1 MTTMDKNIR
10 VNRSAKNTL
19 AKALYDNKSECSD
32 ELAFRKGDILTV
44 LDQNVIGSE
53 GWWKCS
59 LHGRQGLAP
68 ANRLQLLAA
77 SQAVLLPPST
87 RSNSAESPAGQQNI
101 YQVPSVP
108 KPTVS
113 SSTYEKMEGWVKS
126 PAKVSTLPAQGMY
139 RVPALA
145 AQLLSERTQSS
156 TNQHLLTLPRACR
169 ASVPNIRSE
178 VYDVPSTQRRESL
191 LTQRSATPPTTRK
204 GSVLVRSTE
213 CFQEEQKQ
221 LYNIPSSPEKAG
233 AVIQKDSLVGN
244 LYDIP
249 PKRESDVSENESQ
262 KKCWGHY
269 NTLPNPRKSEWIYDI
284 PVSPEKTG
292 LKQNPSGHSLENHV
306 LYDIPPARY
315 KALTTST
322 EAKVVNPQLYDIPP
336 TQRKLTFPDIH
347 LYDVPSSRDVLLL
360 PQNGNCDVPPSLLA
374 PKAEN
379 QISEENVY
387 DIPKGLPTAVQSKKE
402 TEKHSDSSGDQAYSG
417 PPQLSRDVKLEQDR
431 LSVSSVDS
439 RSSTLSTSS
448 NSSAESFSMSTSEEP
463 AKEIKLDLEVAI
475 ETVTRLQHS
484 VSSSVA
490 SLMIF
495 VSSKWRLQEHLEKSI
510 EEIHRAI
517 DHIKVSLGEFLAF
530 AQLVKVNASYL
541 TDNNLQTRI
550 KKQLE
555 ILMNSFKIL
564 TETREA
570 LNNCN
575 WSLEALV
582 LRKPQNNPDDL
593 DRFVMVA
600 RTIPDDIKRF
610 VSIII
615 ANGKLLFRK
624 NEKEQEMKQS
634 KVNTEYKMA
643 KQITV
648 PRRVEI
654 DSLQRNTP
662 DKPNQSQ
669 VSPEKPKEDATEDCD
684 YVQLQAQKI
693 ISGKEVAKKSTDSKP
708 KVLPSAKKT
717 VNQSKQDSAKKI
729 ALPEHCKLCFNALHK
744 AIGVFTNS
752 LSNNQ
757 PPEVFISHSKL
768 IIMVGQKLVD
778 SLCQETQEKD
788 ARSDVLHSSSR
799 FCSLLKNLALAT
811 KNAAIQ
817 YPNEDA
823 VRELQDQTEELSKY
837 TQQFRAMM
845 E

>member
-1 MTTMDKNIR
+1 SQMHRPAMKTYQPGELF
-10 VNRSAKNTL
+10 NTL
-19 AKALYDNKSECSD
+19 AKALYDNKAECSD

-44 LDQNVIGSE
+44 LDQNLIGSE

-68 ANRLQLLAA
+68 ANRLQLLTA

-87 RSNSAESPAGQQNI
+87 QGDSTESPVAQQNI

-108 KPTVS
+108 KSTVL

-126 PAKVSTLPAQGMY
+126 PARVSALSAQGVY
-139 RVPALA
+139 QVPALA

-156 TNQHLLTLPRACR
+156 TNQL
-169 ASVPNIRSE
+169 
-178 VYDVPSTQRRESL
+178 YDV
-191 LTQRSATPPTTRK
+191 
-204 GSVLVRSTE
+204 
-213 CFQEEQKQ
+213 
-221 LYNIPSSPEKAG
+221 
-233 AVIQKDSLVGN
+233 
-244 LYDIP
+244 P
-249 PKRESDVSENESQ
+249 PKRETDVSENASR
-262 KKCWGHY
+262 KKCWDHY

-292 LKQNPSGHSLENHV
+292 LKQNPSGHSVENQV

-315 KALTTST
+315 KALTTNA

-347 LYDVPSSRDVLLL
+347 LYDVPSSRDMLLL
-360 PQNGNCDVPPSLLA
+360 PQNGSCDVPPSLLT
-374 PKAEN
+374 PKTET

-387 DIPKGLPTAVQSKKE
+387 DIPKGLPTTVQSKKE
-402 TEKHSDSSGDQAYSG
+402 MEKAGDVSGDQAYSA
-417 PPQLSRDVKLEQDR
+417 PPELSRLKLEQDR

-439 RSSTLSTSS
+439 STLSTSS
-448 NSSAESFSMSTSEEP
+448 DSSAESSSLSSSEEP
-463 AKEIKLDLEVAI
+463 VKEIKLDLDVAI
-475 ETVTRLQHS
+475 ETLTRLQHS

-510 EEIHRAI
+510 EEIRRAV

-530 AQLVKVNASYL
+530 AQAIKVNASYL

-570 LNNCN
+570 LNSCN

-615 ANGKLLFRK
+615 ANGKLLFKK

-634 KVNTEYKMA
+634 KVNPEHKMA
-643 KQITV
+643 KQIIV
-648 PRRVEI
+648 PRRTET
-654 DSLQRNTP
+654 DSLQRSSP
-662 DKPNQSQ
+662 DKHNQTQ
-669 VSPEKPKEDATEDCD
+669 VSSEKPKENVTEDCD
-684 YVQLQAQKI
+684 YVQLQ
-693 ISGKEVAKKSTDSKP
+693 
-708 KVLPSAKKT
+708 VLPSAKKT
-717 VNQSKQDSAKKI
+717 VIQSKQDAAKKI
-729 ALPEHCKLCFNALHK
+729 TLPEHCKLCFSALHK

-778 SLCQETQEKD
+778 SLCQETQERD
-788 ARSDVLHSSSR
+788 ARNDILHSSSR
-799 FCSLLKNLALAT
+799 FCSILKNLALAT

-817 YPNEDA
+817 YPNA
-823 VRELQDQTEELSKY
+823 NAMRELQDQTEELSKY
-837 TQQFRAMM
+837 TQQFRLAVTSKNWAVP
-845 E
+845 

>member
-1 MTTMDKNIR
+1 W
-10 VNRSAKNTL
+10 VNTFVFVTVRHWWFSSLQNTL
-19 AKALYDNKSECSD
+19 AKALYDNKAECSD

-68 ANRLQLLAA
+68 ANRLQLLTA

-87 RSNSAESPAGQQNI
+87 RSDSTESPVAQQNI

-108 KPTVS
+108 KSTVL

-126 PAKVSTLPAQGMY
+126 PAKVSTLSAQGVY
-139 RVPALA
+139 QVPALA

-156 TNQHLLTLPRACR
+156 TNQVSHYWFFSPSKYLLTLPRACR

-191 LTQRSATPPTTRK
+191 LTQVSPATVPPLET
-204 GSVLVRSTE
+204 
-213 CFQEEQKQ
+213 
-221 LYNIPSSPEKAG
+221 
-233 AVIQKDSLVGN
+233 
-244 LYDIP
+244 
-249 PKRESDVSENESQ
+249 DVSENESC
-262 KKCWGHY
+262 KKCWDHY

-292 LKQNPSGHSLENHV
+292 LKQNPSVENQV
-306 LYDIPPARY
+306 LYDIPPVRY
-315 KALTTST
+315 KPLTTNT
-322 EAKVVNPQLYDIPP
+322 EAKVLNPQLYDIPP

-347 LYDVPSSRDVLLL
+347 LYDVPSSRDMLLL
-360 PQNGNCDVPPSLLA
+360 SQNGSCDVPPSLLT
-374 PKAEN
+374 PKTET

-387 DIPKGLPTAVQSKKE
+387 DIPKSLPTAVQSKKE
-402 TEKHSDSSGDQAYSG
+402 MEEASDISGDQAYSA
-417 PPQLSRDVKLEQDR
+417 PPELSRLKLEQDT

-439 RSSTLSTSS
+439 STSS
-448 NSSAESFSMSTSEEP
+448 NTSAESFSLSSSEEP
-463 AKEIKLDLEVAI
+463 VKEVKLDLDVAI
-475 ETVTRLQHS
+475 ETLTRLQHG

-495 VSSKWRLQEHLEKSI
+495 VSSKWRLQEHLEKSL
-510 EEIHRAI
+510 EEIRRAV

-530 AQLVKVNASYL
+530 AQAIKVNASYL

-570 LNNCN
+570 LKSCK

-615 ANGKLLFRK
+615 ANGKLLFKK

-634 KVNTEYKMA
+634 KVNPEHKMA
-643 KQITV
+643 KQITM
-648 PRRVEI
+648 PRRIEI
-654 DSLQRNTP
+654 DSLQRNSP
-662 DKPNQSQ
+662 DKHDQTP
-669 VSPEKPKEDATEDCD
+669 VSSEKPKENVTEDCD
-684 YVQLQAQKI
+684 YVQLQ
-693 ISGKEVAKKSTDSKP
+693 
-708 KVLPSAKKT
+708 VLPSAKKT
-717 VNQSKQDSAKKI
+717 VIQSKQDSAKKI
-729 ALPEHCKLCFNALHK
+729 TLPEHCKLCFSALHK
-744 AIGVFTNS
+744 AISVFTNS

-778 SLCQETQEKD
+778 SLCQETQERD
-788 ARSDVLHSSSR
+788 ARNDILHSSSR

-817 YPNEDA
+817 YPNA
-823 VRELQDQTEELSKY
+823 NAMRELQDQAEELSKY

>member
-1 MTTMDKNIR
+1 MDASIRTGRTT
-10 VNRSAKNTL
+10 KNTL
-19 AKALYDNKSECSD
+19 AKALYDNKAECSD

-77 SQAVLLPPST
+77 SQAVPPPPST
-87 RSNSAESPAGQQNI
+87 RSDSAESPAGQQNI

-108 KPTVS
+108 KPTVL

-126 PAKVSTLPAQGMY
+126 PARVSAPPAQGIY
-139 RVPALA
+139 QVPALA

-156 TNQHLLTLPRACR
+156 TKQHLLTLPRACW

-191 LTQRSATPPTTRK
+191 LTQSGATPPTARK

-213 CFQEEQKQ
+213 GFQEEQKQ

-233 AVIQKDSLVGN
+233 AVIQKDSPVCN
-244 LYDIP
+244 LYDVP
-249 PKRESDVSENESQ
+249 PKRETDISQNESQ
-262 KKCWGHY
+262 KKFWGHY

-292 LKQNPSGHSLENHV
+292 LKQNPPGHSSENQV

-315 KALTTST
+315 KAPMANT
-322 EAKVVNPQLYDIPP
+322 EAKAVNPQLYDIPP
-336 TQRKLTFPDIH
+336 TQRKLTLPDIR
-347 LYDVPSSRDVLLL
+347 LYDVPSLRDALLL
-360 PQNGNCDVPPSLLA
+360 PQNGSCDVPASLLA

-387 DIPKGLPTAVQSKKE
+387 DIPKGLPTALHSKKE
-402 TEKHSDSSGDQAYSG
+402 MEKTSDSSGDQAHSA
-417 PPQLSRDVKLEQDR
+417 PPQLSRDAKLEQDK

-439 RSSTLSTSS
+439 RSSPLSTSS
-448 NSSAESFSMSTSEEP
+448 NSSAESSSMSSSEEP
-463 AKEIKLDLEVAI
+463 AREIKLDLDVAI
-475 ETVTRLQHS
+475 EMLTRLQHS

-510 EEIHRAI
+510 EEIHRAV

-530 AQLVKVNASYL
+530 AQVVKVNASYL
-541 TDNNLQTRI
+541 TDNNLQSRI

-564 TETREA
+564 TETREG

-582 LRKPQNNPDDL
+582 LRKPQNSPDDL

-624 NEKEQEMKQS
+624 NEKEQETKQS
-634 KVNTEYKMA
+634 KANPECKLA

-648 PRRVEI
+648 PRRIET
-654 DSLQRNTP
+654 DSLQRSTP
-662 DKPNQSQ
+662 GKPSQSQ
-669 VSPEKPKEDATEDCD
+669 VSSEKPKENATDDCD
-684 YVQLQAQKI
+684 YVQLQV
-693 ISGKEVAKKSTDSKP
+693 S
-708 KVLPSAKKT
+708 PSAKKT
-717 VNQSKQDSAKKI
+717 VIQSKQDSAKKI
-729 ALPEHCKLCFNALHK
+729 TLPEHCKLCFGALHK
-744 AIGVFTNS
+744 AISVFTNS

-778 SLCQETQEKD
+778 FLCQETQERE
-788 ARSDVLHSSSR
+788 ARNDILHSSSR

-817 YPNEDA
+817 YPNADA
-823 VRELQDQTEELSKY
+823 MRELQDQIEELSKY

>member
-1 MTTMDKNIR
+1 MTAMDKHVRIDR
-10 VNRSAKNTL
+10 AAKNTL
-19 AKALYDNKSECSD
+19 AKALYDNKAECSD

-53 GWWKCS
+53 GWWRCS

-77 SQAVLLPPST
+77 SQAALLSPST
-87 RSNSAESPAGQQNI
+87 RSGAAESSPGQQNI

-108 KPTVS
+108 KPTVL

-126 PAKVSTLPAQGMY
+126 PARVSALPAQAIY
-139 RVPALA
+139 QVPAVA

-156 TNQHLLTLPRACR
+156 TSQHLFTLPRACR
-169 ASVPNIRSE
+169 ASVPSIRSE

-191 LTQRSATPPTTRK
+191 LTQ
-204 GSVLVRSTE
+204 
-213 CFQEEQKQ
+213 
-221 LYNIPSSPEKAG
+221 
-233 AVIQKDSLVGN
+233 
-244 LYDIP
+244 LYDVP
-249 PKRESDVSENESQ
+249 PKRESDVAENESQ

-284 PVSPEKTG
+284 PVSPEKPG
-292 LKQNPSGHSLENHV
+292 LKTPSGHSLENQV
-306 LYDIPPARY
+306 LYDIPPSRY
-315 KALTTST
+315 KALTTNT
-322 EAKVVNPQLYDIPP
+322 EAKAANSQLYDIPP
-336 TQRKLTFPDIH
+336 MQRKLTFPDIH
-347 LYDVPSSRDVLLL
+347 LYDVPSSRDVLVL
-360 PQNGNCDVPPSLLA
+360 PQNGSCDVPPLLLA

-387 DIPKGLPTAVQSKKE
+387 DIPKGLPTVVESKKE
-402 TEKHSDSSGDQAYSG
+402 LEKSSDNSGEQAYSAS
-417 PPQLSRDVKLEQDR
+417 PQLSRDAKLEQDR

-439 RSSTLSTSS
+439 RTSTLSTSS
-448 NSSAESFSMSTSEEP
+448 NSSAESFSISSSEEP
-463 AKEIKLDLEVAI
+463 SKEIKLDLDVAI
-475 ETVTRLQHS
+475 ETLTRLQHS

-510 EEIHRAI
+510 EEIHRAV

-530 AQLVKVNASYL
+530 AQLVKVNAFYL

-555 ILMNSFKIL
+555 ILTNSFKIL

-570 LNNCN
+570 LNNCS

-624 NEKEQEMKQS
+624 KEKEQEMKQS
-634 KVNTEYKMA
+634 KVIPEYKMA

-648 PRRVEI
+648 PRRREI
-654 DSLQRNTP
+654 DSLQTNTP
-662 DKPNQSQ
+662 DKCNQSQ
-669 VSPEKPKEDATEDCD
+669 ASSEKPKENATEDSD

-693 ISGKEVAKKSTDSKP
+693 ISGKEVARKSTDSKP

-717 VNQSKQDSAKKI
+717 VIQSKQDSAKKI
-729 ALPEHCKLCFNALHK
+729 ALPEHCRLCFGALHK
-744 AIGVFTNS
+744 AIGVFTLS
-752 LSNNQ
+752 LNNNQ

-778 SLCQETQEKD
+778 FLCQETQDRD
-788 ARSDVLHSSSR
+788 ARNDVLHSSSR

-817 YPNEDA
+817 YPNADA
-823 VRELQDQTEELSKY
+823 IRELQDQTEELSKY
-837 TQQFRAMM
+837 IQQFRAMV

>member
-1 MTTMDKNIR
+1 CR
-10 VNRSAKNTL
+10 CFFSFQNTL
-19 AKALYDNKSECSD
+19 AKALYDNKAECSD
-32 ELAFRKGDILTV
+32 ELAFRKGDILMV

-77 SQAVLLPPST
+77 SQAVPLPPST
-87 RSNSAESPAGQQNI
+87 QSDSAESPAGQQNI

-108 KPTVS
+108 KPTVLS
-113 SSTYEKMEGWVKS
+113 ATYEKMEGWVKS
-126 PAKVSTLPAQGMY
+126 PAKVSALPVQAVY
-139 RVPALA
+139 EVPALA
-145 AQLLSERTQSS
+145 AQLLSERTKSS
-156 TNQHLLTLPRACR
+156 TNQHLFTLPRTCR

-178 VYDVPSTQRRESL
+178 VYDVPSTQHREPS
-191 LTQRSATPPTTRK
+191 LTQSGATPPTTRK

-221 LYNIPSSPEKAG
+221 LYNIPSSPEKARG
-233 AVIQKDSLVGN
+233 VIQKDSSVGN
-244 LYDIP
+244 LYDVP
-249 PKRESDVSENESQ
+249 PKRETDVSENESQ

-292 LKQNPSGHSLENHV
+292 LKQNPPGHSLENQV

-315 KALTTST
+315 KVLATNA

-347 LYDVPSSRDVLLL
+347 LYDVPPSRDALLL
-360 PQNGNCDVPPSLLA
+360 PQNGSCDAPPSLLA

-387 DIPKGLPTAVQSKKE
+387 DIPKSLPTALQSKKE
-402 TEKHSDSSGDQAYSG
+402 TEKASDSSGDQAYSA
-417 PPQLSRDVKLEQDR
+417 PLQLSRDVNLEQDT

-448 NSSAESFSMSTSEEP
+448 NSSAESSSTSSSEEP
-463 AKEIKLDLEVAI
+463 AKEIKLELDVAI
-475 ETVTRLQHS
+475 ETLTGLQHS

-510 EEIHRAI
+510 EEIHRAV

-530 AQLVKVNASYL
+530 AQVIKANASYV
-541 TDNNLQTRI
+541 TDNKLQTRI

-610 VSIII
+610 ASIII

-634 KVNTEYKMA
+634 KVNPEYKMA

-648 PRRVEI
+648 TRRTET
-654 DSLQRNTP
+654 DPLQRNAP
-662 DKPNQSQ
+662 DKPNQSD
-669 VSPEKPKEDATEDCD
+669 VSSERPEENAAEDCD
-684 YVQLQAQKI
+684 YVQLQ
-693 ISGKEVAKKSTDSKP
+693 
-708 KVLPSAKKT
+708 VLPSAKKT
-717 VNQSKQDSAKKI
+717 VIESNQDSAKKI
-729 ALPEHCKLCFNALHK
+729 PLSEHCKLCFGALHK
-744 AIGVFTNS
+744 AISVFTNS

-778 SLCQETQEKD
+778 TLCQETQGRD
-788 ARSDVLHSSSR
+788 ARNDILHSSSR

-817 YPNEDA
+817 YPNADA
-823 VRELQDQTEELSKY
+823 MKALQDQTQELSKY
-837 TQQFRAMM
+837 TQQFRAKM

>member
-1 MTTMDKNIR
+1 YQCFL
-10 VNRSAKNTL
+10 SLQNTL
-19 AKALYDNKSECSD
+19 AKALYDNKAECSD

-44 LDQNVIGSE
+44 LDQNVVGSE

-77 SQAVLLPPST
+77 SPAALRPPST
-87 RSNSAESPAGQQNI
+87 RSNSAESPASQQNI
-101 YQVPSVP
+101 YQVPSIP

-126 PAKVSTLPAQGMY
+126 PARVSPLPAPGIY
-139 RVPALA
+139 KVPALA
-145 AQLLSERTQSS
+145 ARLLSERTQSS
-156 TNQHLLTLPRACR
+156 TSQHLLTLPRACR

-191 LTQRSATPPTTRK
+191 LTQQNSATPPTARK
-204 GSVLVRSTE
+204 GSLLARSTE
-213 CFQEEQKQ
+213 CFHEEQKQ
-221 LYNIPSSPEKAG
+221 LYDISSSPEKLG
-233 AVIQKDSLVGN
+233 VVIQKGSPVGN
-244 LYDIP
+244 LYDVP
-249 PKRESDVSENESQ
+249 PKRETDVSENESQ
-262 KKCWGHY
+262 KTFWGHY

-284 PVSPEKTG
+284 PVSPEKTR
-292 LKQNPSGHSLENHV
+292 LKQNPSGHSLENQV

-315 KALTTST
+315 KALTANT

-336 TQRKLTFPDIH
+336 TQRKLTFPDIY
-347 LYDVPSSRDVLLL
+347 LYDVPSSRDVLVL
-360 PQNGNCDVPPSLLA
+360 PQNGSCDAPPSLPAL
-374 PKAEN
+374 KAEN
-379 QISEENVY
+379 QFSEENVY
-387 DIPKGLPTAVQSKKE
+387 DIPKGLPTALQSKKE
-402 TEKHSDSSGDQAYSG
+402 MEKNSDNSGDQVYSV
-417 PPQLSRDVKLEQDR
+417 PSQLSRDAKLEQDR

-448 NSSAESFSMSTSEEP
+448 NSSAESFSMSSSEEP
-463 AKEIKLDLEVAI
+463 AKEIKLDLGVAI
-475 ETVTRLQHS
+475 ETLTRLQHS

-495 VSSKWRLQEHLEKSI
+495 VSSKWRLQEHLQKNI
-510 EEIHRAI
+510 EEIHRAV
-517 DHIKVSLGEFLAF
+517 DHIKVSLGEFLTF
-530 AQLVKVNASYL
+530 SQVVKVNASYL

-582 LRKPQNNPDDL
+582 LKKPQNNPDDL

-634 KVNTEYKMA
+634 KGNPEQKMT
-643 KQITV
+643 KQIV
-648 PRRVEI
+648 PRGTEI
-654 DSLQRNTP
+654 NSLQRNTP
-662 DKPNQSQ
+662 DKPSQNQ
-669 VSPEKPKEDATEDCD
+669 VSSEKPKENATEECD
-684 YVQLQAQKI
+684 YVQLQ
-693 ISGKEVAKKSTDSKP
+693 
-708 KVLPSAKKT
+708 VLPSAKKA
-717 VNQSKQDSAKKI
+717 VIESKQDSGKKI
-729 ALPEHCKLCFNALHK
+729 ALPEHCKLCFGAIHK

-778 SLCQETQEKD
+778 CLCQETQERD
-788 ARSDVLHSSSR
+788 ARNDILHSSSR

-817 YPNEDA
+817 YPNTDA
-823 VRELQDQTEELSKY
+823 IRELQVQTEELSKY

>member
-1 MTTMDKNIR
+1 CQ
-10 VNRSAKNTL
+10 RSPSPQNTL
-19 AKALYDNKSECSD
+19 AKALYDNKAECSD
-32 ELAFRKGDILTV
+32 ELAFRRGDILTV

-77 SQAVLLPPST
+77 SRAVLLPPPT
-87 RSNSAESPAGQQNI
+87 RSDSAESPAGQQNI
-101 YQVPSVP
+101 YQVPSMP
-108 KPTVS
+108 KPTVA

-126 PAKVSTLPAQGMY
+126 PAKVSVLPAPGIYQ
-139 RVPALA
+139 VPALA

-156 TNQHLLTLPRACR
+156 TQQHLFTLPRACR

-178 VYDVPSTQRRESL
+178 VYDVPSTQRRESVL
-191 LTQRSATPPTTRK
+191 PQSGATPPTARK
-204 GSVLVRSTE
+204 GSVPVRAIE
-213 CFQEEQKQ
+213 CFQEEQKP
-221 LYNIPSSPEKAG
+221 LSNILPSPEKAG
-233 AVIQKDSLVGN
+233 ALIQKDSPGDN
-244 LYDIP
+244 LYDVP
-249 PKRESDVSENESQ
+249 PKRETDSLENESQ

-292 LKQNPSGHSLENHV
+292 LKQNLSGHSLENQV

-315 KALTTST
+315 KALTTNT
-322 EAKVVNPQLYDIPP
+322 EGKVVNQQLYDVPP
-336 TQRKLTFPDIH
+336 TQRKLTFPDIR

-360 PQNGNCDVPPSLLA
+360 PQNGSCDVPASLLT
-374 PKAEN
+374 PKTEN
-379 QISEENVY
+379 QISEGNVY
-387 DIPKGLPTAVQSKKE
+387 DIPKGLPTAAQSKKE
-402 TEKHSDSSGDQAYSG
+402 MEKTRESSGDQAYSA
-417 PPQLSRDVKLEQDR
+417 PPQLSRDARLEQDR

-439 RSSTLSTSS
+439 RSNTLSTSS
-448 NSSAESFSMSTSEEP
+448 DSSAESFSMSSSEEP
-463 AKEIKLDLEVAI
+463 AKEIKLDLDVAI
-475 ETVTRLQHS
+475 ETLTRLQHG

-495 VSSKWRLQEHLEKSI
+495 VSSKWRLPEHLEKSI
-510 EEIHRAI
+510 EEIRRAV
-517 DHIKVSLGEFLAF
+517 DHIKVSLGEFVAF
-530 AQLVKVNASYL
+530 AQVVKGNASCL

-555 ILMNSFKIL
+555 ILMDSFKIL

-570 LNNCN
+570 LNNCS

-582 LRKPQNNPDDL
+582 LRKPQTNPDDL

-624 NEKEQEMKQS
+624 NEKEQETKQS
-634 KVNTEYKMA
+634 KANSEYKMA

-648 PRRVEI
+648 PRGIEL
-654 DSLQRNTP
+654 DSLQRNAP

-669 VSPEKPKEDATEDCD
+669 VSSEKPNENATEDCD
-684 YVQLQAQKI
+684 YVQLQ
-693 ISGKEVAKKSTDSKP
+693 
-708 KVLPSAKKT
+708 VLPSAKQT
-717 VNQSKQDSAKKI
+717 VTQSQQDSAKKI
-729 ALPEHCKLCFNALHK
+729 SLPEHCRLCFGALHK
-744 AIGVFTNS
+744 AIGVFTYS

-778 SLCQETQEKD
+778 SLCQETQERD
-788 ARSDVLHSSSR
+788 ARNDILHSSSR

-817 YPNEDA
+817 YPNADA
-823 VRELQDQTEELSKY
+823 MRELQDRAEELSKY
-837 TQQFRAMM
+837 IQQFRATM

>member
-1 MTTMDKNIR
+1 Q
-10 VNRSAKNTL
+10 NTL
-19 AKALYDNKSECSD
+19 AKALYDNKAECSD
-32 ELAFRKGDILTV
+32 ELAFRRGDILTV

-68 ANRLQLLAA
+68 ANRLQLLAT

-87 RSNSAESPAGQQNI
+87 RSDSAESPAGQQNI

-126 PAKVSTLPAQGMY
+126 PAKVSALPAQAIY
-139 RVPALA
+139 QVPALA
-145 AQLLSERTQSS
+145 AQLLSERTRSS

-169 ASVPNIRSE
+169 ASVPNTRSE

-191 LTQRSATPPTTRK
+191 LAQSGATPPTTRK
-204 GSVLVRSTE
+204 GSMPVRPTE
-213 CFQEEQKQ
+213 GFQEQQEQ
-221 LYNIPSSPEKAG
+221 LYNVPSNPEKAG
-233 AVIQKDSLVGN
+233 AVLQKDSPVGQ
-244 LYDIP
+244 LYDVP
-249 PKRESDVSENESQ
+249 PKRETDGSEKESQ
-262 KKCWGHY
+262 ERFWGHY
-269 NTLPNPRKSEWIYDI
+269 NTLPNPQKSEWIYDI
-284 PVSPEKTG
+284 PVSPEKPG
-292 LKQNPSGHSLENHV
+292 LKQNPSGHSLEHQV

-315 KALTTST
+315 KALTANT
-322 EAKVVNPQLYDIPP
+322 EAQVANPQLYDIPP

-360 PQNGNCDVPPSLLA
+360 PQNGSCDVPTGVLA

-379 QISEENVY
+379 QISEEYVY
-387 DIPKGLPTAVQSKKE
+387 HIPKGLPTTSQSKKE
-402 TEKHSDSSGDQAYSG
+402 MEKNSASSGDQACSA
-417 PPQLSRDVKLEQDR
+417 PPQLSTDAKLEQDR
-431 LSVSSVDS
+431 LSVSSVES
-439 RSSTLSTSS
+439 RGSTHSTPTNSSANSSSTSS
-448 NSSAESFSMSTSEEP
+448 SEEP
-463 AKEIKLDLEVAI
+463 AKEIRLDLEVAI
-475 ETVTRLQHS
+475 ETLTRLQHS

-510 EEIHRAI
+510 EEIHRAV

-530 AQLVKVNASYL
+530 AQVVKVNASFL

-570 LNNCN
+570 LNNCS

-582 LRKPQNNPDDL
+582 LRKPQNSPDDL

-610 VSIII
+610 ASIVI

-624 NEKEQEMKQS
+624 NEKEQEMKES
-634 KVNTEYKMA
+634 KVNPEYKMA
-643 KQITV
+643 KQITL
-648 PRRVEI
+648 PRRIEI

-662 DKPNQSQ
+662 NKPKQSQ
-669 VSPEKPKEDATEDCD
+669 VSSEKPKGHAAEDCD
-684 YVQLQAQKI
+684 YVQLQ
-693 ISGKEVAKKSTDSKP
+693 
-708 KVLPSAKKT
+708 VLPSVKKT
-717 VNQSKQDSAKKI
+717 VIQSKQESAKKL
-729 ALPEHCKLCFNALHK
+729 ALPEHCKLCFSALHK
-744 AIGVFTNS
+744 AIGVFTSS

-757 PPEVFISHSKL
+757 PPEIFISHSKL

-778 SLCQETQEKD
+778 SLCQETQERD
-788 ARSDVLHSSSR
+788 ARNDVLHSSSR

-811 KNAAIQ
+811 KNAALQ
-817 YPNEDA
+817 YPNADA
-823 VRELQDQTEELSKY
+823 MRELQDQTEELSKY
-837 TQQFRAMM
+837 AQQFRATM

>member
-1 MTTMDKNIR
+1 KLQCWCF
-10 VNRSAKNTL
+10 SSLQNTL
-19 AKALYDNKSECSD
+19 AKALYDNKAECSD

-44 LDQNVIGSE
+44 LDQNLIGSE

-68 ANRLQLLAA
+68 ANRLQLLTA

-87 RSNSAESPAGQQNI
+87 QGDSTESPVAQQNI

-108 KPTVS
+108 KSTVL

-126 PAKVSTLPAQGMY
+126 PARVSALSAQGVY
-139 RVPALA
+139 QVPALA

-156 TNQHLLTLPRACR
+156 TNQYLLTLPRACQ

-191 LTQRSATPPTTRK
+191 LTQ
-204 GSVLVRSTE
+204 
-213 CFQEEQKQ
+213 
-221 LYNIPSSPEKAG
+221 
-233 AVIQKDSLVGN
+233 
-244 LYDIP
+244 LYDVP
-249 PKRESDVSENESQ
+249 PKRETDVSENASR
-262 KKCWGHY
+262 KKCWDHY

-292 LKQNPSGHSLENHV
+292 LKQNPSGHSVENQV

-315 KALTTST
+315 KALTTNA

-347 LYDVPSSRDVLLL
+347 LYDVPSSRDMLLL
-360 PQNGNCDVPPSLLA
+360 PQNGSCDVPPSLLT
-374 PKAEN
+374 PKTET

-387 DIPKGLPTAVQSKKE
+387 DIPKGLPTTVQSKKE
-402 TEKHSDSSGDQAYSG
+402 MEKAGDVSGDQAYSA
-417 PPQLSRDVKLEQDR
+417 PPELSRLKLEQDR

-439 RSSTLSTSS
+439 STLSTSS
-448 NSSAESFSMSTSEEP
+448 DSSAESSSLSSSEEP
-463 AKEIKLDLEVAI
+463 VKEIKLDLDVAI
-475 ETVTRLQHS
+475 ETLTRLQHS

-510 EEIHRAI
+510 EEIRRAV

-530 AQLVKVNASYL
+530 AQAIKVNASYL

-570 LNNCN
+570 LNSCN

-615 ANGKLLFRK
+615 ANGKLLFKK

-634 KVNTEYKMA
+634 KVNPEHKMA
-643 KQITV
+643 KQIIV
-648 PRRVEI
+648 PRRTET
-654 DSLQRNTP
+654 DSLQRSSP
-662 DKPNQSQ
+662 DKHNQTQ
-669 VSPEKPKEDATEDCD
+669 VSSEKPKENVTEDCD
-684 YVQLQAQKI
+684 Y
-693 ISGKEVAKKSTDSKP
+693 
-708 KVLPSAKKT
+708 T
-717 VNQSKQDSAKKI
+717 VIQSKQDAAKKI
-729 ALPEHCKLCFNALHK
+729 TLPEHCKLCFSALHK

-778 SLCQETQEKD
+778 SLCQETQERD
-788 ARSDVLHSSSR
+788 ARNDILHSSSR
-799 FCSLLKNLALAT
+799 FCSILKNLALAT

-817 YPNEDA
+817 YPNA
-823 VRELQDQTEELSKY
+823 NAMRELQDQTEELSKY

>member
-1 MTTMDKNIR
+1 MDKNLRIDR
-10 VNRSAKNTL
+10 TAKNTL
-19 AKALYDNKSECSD
+19 AKALYDNKAECSD

-77 SQAVLLPPST
+77 SQAVLPPPST
-87 RSNSAESPAGQQNI
+87 PSDSAEPPAGQQNI

-108 KPTVS
+108 KPTVL

-126 PAKVSTLPAQGMY
+126 PAKVPALPAQAIY
-139 RVPALA
+139 QVPALA
-145 AQLLSERTQSS
+145 AQLLSERTRSS
-156 TNQHLLTLPRACR
+156 TNQL
-169 ASVPNIRSE
+169 
-178 VYDVPSTQRRESL
+178 YDV
-191 LTQRSATPPTTRK
+191 
-204 GSVLVRSTE
+204 
-213 CFQEEQKQ
+213 
-221 LYNIPSSPEKAG
+221 
-233 AVIQKDSLVGN
+233 
-244 LYDIP
+244 P
-249 PKRESDVSENESQ
+249 PKRETDGSKNESQ
-262 KKCWGHY
+262 KKFWGHY

-284 PVSPEKTG
+284 PVSPEKPR
-292 LKQNPSGHSLENHV
+292 LKQKPSGHSLENQV

-315 KALTTST
+315 KALTANT

-360 PQNGNCDVPPSLLA
+360 PQNGSCDVPPGLLA

-379 QISEENVY
+379 QISEGNVY
-387 DIPKGLPTAVQSKKE
+387 DIPKGLPTASQAKKQM
-402 TEKHSDSSGDQAYSG
+402 EKTSDSSGDQACSA
-417 PPQLSRDVKLEQDR
+417 PPQLSRDAKLEQDR
-431 LSVSSVDS
+431 FSVSSVES

-448 NSSAESFSMSTSEEP
+448 NSSAESSSTLSSEQP
-463 AKEIKLDLEVAI
+463 AKAIRLDLDVAI
-475 ETVTRLQHS
+475 ETLTRLQHS

-510 EEIHRAI
+510 EEIHRAV

-530 AQLVKVNASYL
+530 AQVIKVNASCL

-610 VSIII
+610 ASIVI

-624 NEKEQEMKQS
+624 HEKEQEMKQS
-634 KVNTEYKMA
+634 KVNPEYKMA

-648 PRRVEI
+648 PRRIEI

-662 DKPNQSQ
+662 DKSNQSQ
-669 VSPEKPKEDATEDCD
+669 VSSENPKEHATEDCD
-684 YVQLQAQKI
+684 YVQLQ
-693 ISGKEVAKKSTDSKP
+693 
-708 KVLPSAKKT
+708 VLPSARKT
-717 VNQSKQDSAKKI
+717 AIQSKQDSVKKI
-729 ALPEHCKLCFNALHK
+729 ALPEHCKLCFSALHK

-778 SLCQETQEKD
+778 SLCQETQERD
-788 ARSDVLHSSSR
+788 ARNDILHSSSR
-799 FCSLLKNLALAT
+799 FCSLLKNLAVAT

-817 YPNEDA
+817 YPNTGA
-823 VRELQDQTEELSKY
+823 MRELQDQTEELSKY

>member
-1 MTTMDKNIR
+1 
-10 VNRSAKNTL
+10 SPQNTL
-19 AKALYDNKSECSD
+19 AKALYDNKAECSD

-87 RSNSAESPAGQQNI
+87 RSDSAESPVGQQNI
-101 YQVPSVP
+101 YQVPSIP
-108 KPTVS
+108 KPTVLS
-113 SSTYEKMEGWVKS
+113 SAYEKMEGWVKS
-126 PAKVSTLPAQGMY
+126 PSRVSTLPAQGIY
-139 RVPALA
+139 QVPALA

-178 VYDVPSTQRRESL
+178 VYDVPSTQRQESL
-191 LTQRSATPPTTRK
+191 ITQSGTTPPTTRK
-204 GSVLVRSTE
+204 GSALVRSTE

-221 LYNIPSSPEKAG
+221 LYNIPSSTEKAR
-233 AVIQKDSLVGN
+233 AIIQKDSPVGN
-244 LYDIP
+244 LYDVP
-249 PKRESDVSENESQ
+249 PKRETDVSENESQ
-262 KKCWGHY
+262 KKFWGHY

-292 LKQNPSGHSLENHV
+292 LKQNPSGHSLENQV
-306 LYDIPPARY
+306 LYDKPPARY
-315 KALTTST
+315 KALTTNT
-322 EAKVVNPQLYDIPP
+322 EAKVVNPQLYDVPP

-360 PQNGNCDVPPSLLA
+360 PQNGSCDVPPGLLA
-374 PKAEN
+374 PRAEN
-379 QISEENVY
+379 QIPEENVY
-387 DIPKGLPTAVQSKKE
+387 DIPKGLPTALQSKKE
-402 TEKHSDSSGDQAYSG
+402 MEKNSDSSGDQAYSA
-417 PPQLSRDVKLEQDR
+417 PPQLSRDAKLEQDR

-439 RSSTLSTSS
+439 RSSTLSTFS
-448 NSSAESFSMSTSEEP
+448 NHSAESFSMSSSEEP
-463 AKEIKLDLEVAI
+463 AKEIKLELEVAI
-475 ETVTRLQHS
+475 ETLTRLQHS

-495 VSSKWRLQEHLEKSI
+495 VSSKWRLQEHLEKSL
-510 EEIHRAI
+510 EEIHRAV
-517 DHIKVSLGEFLAF
+517 DHIKVSLEEFLAF
-530 AQLVKVNASYL
+530 AQVVKVNASYL

-555 ILMNSFKIL
+555 ILMNSFQIL

-624 NEKEQEMKQS
+624 NKKEQEMKQS
-634 KVNTEYKMA
+634 KVNPEYKMA

-648 PRRVEI
+648 PRRTEI

-662 DKPNQSQ
+662 DKPNHSQ
-669 VSPEKPKEDATEDCD
+669 VSSEKPKENATEDCD
-684 YVQLQAQKI
+684 YVQLQ
-693 ISGKEVAKKSTDSKP
+693 
-708 KVLPSAKKT
+708 VLPSAKKT
-717 VNQSKQDSAKKI
+717 VIQSKQDSAKKI
-729 ALPEHCKLCFNALHK
+729 ALPEQCKLCFGALHK

-778 SLCQETQEKD
+778 SLCQETQERD
-788 ARSDVLHSSSR
+788 ARNDILHSSSR

-817 YPNEDA
+817 YPNTDA
-823 VRELQDQTEELSKY
+823 MRELQDQTEGLSKY
-837 TQQFRAMM
+837 IQQFRAMM

>member
-1 MTTMDKNIR
+1 Q
-10 VNRSAKNTL
+10 NTL
-19 AKALYDNKSECSD
+19 AKALYDNKAECSD

-87 RSNSAESPAGQQNI
+87 RSDSAESPASQQNI

-108 KPTVS
+108 KPTVL

-126 PAKVSTLPAQGMY
+126 PARVSTLPAQGIY
-139 RVPALA
+139 QVPALA

-156 TNQHLLTLPRACR
+156 TNQHLFTLPRACR

-178 VYDVPSTQRRESL
+178 AYDVPSTQRRESL
-191 LTQRSATPPTTRK
+191 LTQSGATPPTTRK
-204 GSVLVRSTE
+204 GSVPVRSTE

-221 LYNIPSSPEKAG
+221 LYNIPSSPKKAG
-233 AVIQKDSLVGN
+233 AVVQKDSLVGN
-244 LYDIP
+244 LYDVP
-249 PKRESDVSENESQ
+249 PKRETDVSENESQ

-292 LKQNPSGHSLENHV
+292 LKQNPSGHPLENRL

-315 KALTTST
+315 KALTTNT

-347 LYDVPSSRDVLLL
+347 LYDVPSSRDMLLL

-402 TEKHSDSSGDQAYSG
+402 MEKTSDSSGDQAYSA

-448 NSSAESFSMSTSEEP
+448 NSSAESFSMSPSEEP
-463 AKEIKLDLEVAI
+463 AKEIKLDLDVAI

-510 EEIHRAI
+510 EEIHRAV

-530 AQLVKVNASYL
+530 AQVVKVNASYL

-555 ILMNSFKIL
+555 ILTNSFKIL

-570 LNNCN
+570 LNHCN

-634 KVNTEYKMA
+634 KLNPEYKMA
-643 KQITV
+643 KQIIA
-648 PRRVEI
+648 PRRVEV
-654 DSLQRNTP
+654 DLLQRNTP
-662 DKPNQSQ
+662 DKLNRSQ
-669 VSPEKPKEDATEDCD
+669 VSSEKAKENATEDCD
-684 YVQLQAQKI
+684 YVQLQ
-693 ISGKEVAKKSTDSKP
+693 
-708 KVLPSAKKT
+708 VLPSAKKPAIE
-717 VNQSKQDSAKKI
+717 SKQDSAKKF
-729 ALPEHCKLCFNALHK
+729 ALPEHCKLCFSALHK

-778 SLCQETQEKD
+778 SLCQETQERD
-788 ARSDVLHSSSR
+788 ARNDILHSSSR

-817 YPNEDA
+817 YPNADA